1 MRFDKMSTNQELMQ
15 EIGRRLKQYR
25 VQANLTQDEVAGLES
40 LNVKTVSRAE
50 NGEDPKLSTLIS
62 ILRALGR
69 IQALESF
76 LPDPLVSPMAITDSG
91 KSRSRVRK

>member
-1 MRFDKMSTNQELMQ
+1 MRFDSMATDQELMQ

-25 VQANLTQDEVAGLES
+25 IQANLTQGEVAYRQQ

-50 NGEDPKLSTLIS
+50 NGEDPRLSTLIS

-69 IQALESF
+69 VQALEAF
-76 LPDPLVSPMAITDSG
+76 LPEPLVSPLAVNDAG
-91 KSRSRVRK
+91 LHRSRVRK